1 MSDLE
6 IIRHAPFNAETPERA
21 LRHAE
26 TPSASVYVRSNFGVP
41 QLDWSHRLETG
52 GHVDAP
58 FSLSARELAALPQE
72 TIGVTTECAGN
83 SRLTMLPLP
92 AGEPW
97 HHGALSTMSWTGV
110 PLRLLL
116 ERAGLRAGATD
127 VLFAGADSGPRE
139 DADGIVRFE
148 RSLSLEDA
156 MRSGALLAL
165 AMNGEPLTAAHGA
178 PVRLVVPGW
187 FGMANVKWLSRIDV
201 RTEPFDGYFQRQRY
215 VYDDA
220 EGVRPVTR
228 MRVKSFITSPTDG
241 DMCAPS
247 ASVEGW
253 AWSGDGA
260 ITRVEVAVDGGD
272 RWTAANVG
280 TPASPHAWTPWR
292 CALSLPPRARCV
304 LRSRAT
310 DAAGN
315 TQPAQITWN
324 RLGYGNNAVR
334 TIVVNTT
341 E

>member
-6 IIRHAPFNAETPERA
+6 IIRHAPYNAESPERA

-26 TPSASVYVRSNFGVP
+26 TPSANVYVRSNFDVP
-41 QLDWSHRLETG
+41 QLDTSHRIGTG

-58 FSLSARELAALPQE
+58 FSMSAHELAELPQQ
-72 TIGVTTECAGN
+72 TIGVTMECAGN
-83 SRLTMLPLP
+83 SRLTMIPLP

-97 HHGALSTMSWTGV
+97 QHGAVSTMRWTGV
-110 PLRLLL
+110 PLRVLL
-116 ERAGLRAGATD
+116 ERAGVRPGATE
-127 VLFAGADSGPRE
+127 VLFAGADSGPRD
-139 DADGIVRFE
+139 DADGAVQFE
-148 RSLSLEDA
+148 RSLPLQDA
-156 MRSGALLAL
+156 MHPGTLLAL
-165 AMNGEPLTAAHGA
+165 AMNGTPLTAAHGA

-201 RTEPFDGYFQRQRY
+201 RTEPFEGYFQRQRY

-220 EGVRPVTR
+220 DGIRPVTR
-228 MRVKSFITSPTDG
+228 MRVKSLIALPADG
-241 DMCAPS
+241 GTCAPS
-247 ASVEGW
+247 TVVDGW

-260 ITRVEVAVDGGD
+260 VTRVEVAVDGGD
-272 RWTAANVG
+272 RWTDAELG
-280 TPASPHAWTPWR
+280 TPSAVHAWTPWR

-315 TQPAQITWN
+315 TQPAQIMWN

-334 TIVVNTT
+334 AIVVNTT
-341 E
+341 A